1 MSSPQGMGAHPSTAG
16 RIQERESLSS
26 SQEHQ
31 PTSVHR
37 NDEATAL
44 KEAVSEECT
53 EVRNAGPPGPG
64 GRRNSKSNQA
74 NEMVNQSQQATGA
87 AMGNAN
93 LVANSLNIT
102 YSVGHKSNTADS
114 LEWGSSSTRTSSRRR
129 TTVKN
134 FTGEEQINACE
145 WKKHMGLICTR
156 ECTCRNSIPQ
166 REEER
171 VSKVRGMDVAADSW
185 GVVANADIQD
195 GEILTVFRGTTYFL
209 CSTPE
214 GKEFSKIQA
223 KMVVEGMPLQY
234 TFQGHLAEAST
245 EQVWAIPEP
254 DKESVRTRADVSPR
268 LRRALNPEGDQGVGH
283 LVNRTCCVEH
293 CNAELLLTRAISGD
307 PRINFGNDESAITLA
322 IRAKKF
328 IKRHEAILVHYN
340 PEEGIASWKHVF
352 KCACCRCKGQC
363 GSSAQISH
371 ETRQAFTMSVQQAQ
385 HEGVSDARG
394 MTKGDFVRTHL
405 NDFWGNIVEVT
416 NDGVKVKG
424 FCITAKRLITKR
436 IQAEHLQRDDR
447 TVKWHGASRILRRCA
462 IAKIW
467 AQSGQPAGAKGGWLE
482 DETVDSAVRWS
493 LYGNT
498 NVAGLTPC
506 STRNGYIPCVALH
519 ELRELLAST
528 PPLRAGAPRTSLRA
542 ALEGLTGM
550 QGCHWKEIEGPA
562 PEDGLELVIPALQ
575 QALLERSDL
584 SMTEWHQMNVW
595 GLQSRHYVRVGNR
608 IMKPQRQRNH
618 KLAKWLKNAGWR
630 IDMTSMENMFATF
643 HAHNHY
649 FTIHWNPQD
658 KVFELCDALA
668 NVTTADHHEAIV
680 LLWAMLLA
688 SARTDDNLWT
698 VEPRLSLSEHQILG
712 GFRSFLLGSPGG
724 ERCEALTEEDK
735 INLQRMGI
743 EVQGMAECTAGVWTW
758 RRDTAEQW

>member
-1 MSSPQGMGAHPSTAG
+1 
-16 RIQERESLSS
+16 
-26 SQEHQ
+26 
-31 PTSVHR
+31 
-37 NDEATAL
+37 
-44 KEAVSEECT
+44 
-53 EVRNAGPPGPG
+53 
-64 GRRNSKSNQA
+64 
-74 NEMVNQSQQATGA
+74 
-87 AMGNAN
+87 
-93 LVANSLNIT
+93 
-102 YSVGHKSNTADS
+102 
-114 LEWGSSSTRTSSRRR
+114 
-129 TTVKN
+129 
-134 FTGEEQINACE
+134 
-145 WKKHMGLICTR
+145 MGLIYTR

-195 GEILTVFRGTTYFL
+195 GEILTVFGGTTYVL

-268 LRRALNPEGDQGVGH
+268 LRRALNPEDDQGVGH
-283 LVNRTCCVEH
+283 LVNHTCCIEH

-307 PRINFGNDESAITLA
+307 PRINFGDDEGAITLA
-322 IRAKKF
+322 IRAKKS

-352 KCACCRCKGQC
+352 KCACCRCKGHC

-371 ETRQAFTMSVQQAQ
+371 ETKQAFAMRVQQAQ
-385 HEGVSDARG
+385 HEGVSSARG

-436 IQAEHLQRDDR
+436 MQAEHLQRDDR

-462 IAKIW
+462 IAIIW

-506 STRNGYIPCVALH
+506 STRNGHTVCGVKI
-519 ELRELLAST
+519 RS
-528 PPLRAGAPRTSLRA
+528 GA
-542 ALEGLTGM
+542 
-550 QGCHWKEIEGPA
+550 
-562 PEDGLELVIPALQ
+562 
-575 QALLERSDL
+575 
-584 SMTEWHQMNVW
+584 
-595 GLQSRHYVRVGNR
+595 
-608 IMKPQRQRNH
+608 
-618 KLAKWLKNAGWR
+618 
-630 IDMTSMENMFATF
+630 
-643 HAHNHY
+643 
-649 FTIHWNPQD
+649 
-658 KVFELCDALA
+658 
-668 NVTTADHHEAIV
+668 
-680 LLWAMLLA
+680 
-688 SARTDDNLWT
+688 
-698 VEPRLSLSEHQILG
+698 
-712 GFRSFLLGSPGG
+712 
-724 ERCEALTEEDK
+724 
-735 INLQRMGI
+735 
-743 EVQGMAECTAGVWTW
+743 
-758 RRDTAEQW
+758 